1 MSNLTPK
8 RPYLLRAFY
17 EWIVDNGM
25 TPHIVVDAR
34 SSQVVVPR
42 QFVKEDGSITL
53 NISMTA
59 VHNLMMR
66 NDEITFDAR
75 FGGKAHSV
83 YLPIWSVMAIYAREE
98 PDGISFSTDE
108 YAQVEMQNTEAKPRK
123 PTLRAVDAAP
133 DVVEEEVVDA
143 VFDGSGQGDAV
154 DGTTTEQDDTPPPP
168 KSGNTKSR
176 PSFLRVVK

>member
-34 SSQVVVPR
+34 SSQVAVPR

-59 VHNLMMR
+59 AHNLMIR
-66 NDEITFDAR
+66 DDEITFSAR
-75 FGGKAHSV
+75 FGGKAHSI
-83 YLPIWSVMAIYAREE
+83 YLPIWSVMAIYPREE
-98 PDGISFSTDE
+98 PDGISFPADE
-108 YAQVEMQNTEAKPRK
+108 YTQTETQGAAVQSPKPV
-123 PTLRAVDAAP
+123 LRTVGSEPEA
-133 DVVEEEVVDA
+133 VEEEVVDA
-143 VFDGSGQGDAV
+143 ILDGSGQEETV
-154 DGTTTEQDDTPPPP
+154 DGATSGQDDTPPPP
-168 KSGNTKSR
+168 KPGNTKPR